1 MHMYKRIVGLIRAAT
16 EYVMIVAIAVMFAA
30 VVLQVVSRYVAK
42 MPFPWVEELARYLM
56 IWVGFLGCGIAAR
69 RGAHVSITFLADR
82 FPPRVAR
89 YVSLLVNLCI
99 VIFLGCLIKYGIDIM
114 SFTRLQRAAT
124 MPITM
129 SWAYASIPVGSALL
143 LIEYIEE
150 LVSLISRSDKAS
162 KEKSRPC

>member
-82 FPPRVAR
+82 FPRVAR
-89 YVSLLVNLCI
+89 P
-99 VIFLGCLIKYGIDIM
+99 FP
-114 SFTRLQRAAT
+114 TR
-124 MPITM
+124 
-129 SWAYASIPVGSALL
+129 
-143 LIEYIEE
+143 
-150 LVSLISRSDKAS
+150 
-162 KEKSRPC
+162 